1 MENSK
6 KIEWILRIAVSG
18 EFLGHGIFAIQGK
31 AAWINWIEQLL
42 NVDASIAA
50 QLLLLIG
57 IIDIGV
63 AIFVLVQPIRAILLW
78 TAIWGF
84 WTAFLRP
91 IVGEP
96 IWDFVERF
104 ANIGAPL
111 ALLYVRGIP
120 KSLKEWLRA

>member
-1 MENSK
+1 MENLK
-6 KIEWILRIAVSG
+6 KVEWILRIAVSG

-42 NVDASIAA
+42 NVDASVAT

-57 IIDIGV
+57 IIDIGI
-63 AIFVLVQPIRAILLW
+63 AIFALVQPIRAILLW
-78 TAIWGF
+78 AAIWGF
-84 WTAFLRP
+84 WTALLRP
-91 IVGEP
+91 IMGDP

-111 ALLYVRGIP
+111 ALLYVRGVP
-120 KSLKEWLRA
+120 RSLKQWLKV